1 MYQMMLSNVGFV
13 TQNAFFFFAV
23 WWKDNIILNALTQNL
38 LITIFYINHR
48 RPFSEAP
55 NVS

>member
-13 TQNAFFFFAV
+13 TQNAFFFAV

-48 RPFSEAP
+48 RPFSEVP